1 MLGAK
6 VSPPV
11 DWGLDRHGVPPE
23 GAVAQPAVDAR
34 REQDMARVRG
44 IASSELAPDLA
55 QIYEE
60 FAGGYGPF
68 RNQVAVFAHVP
79 AALRH
84 LMPLLME
91 LRAAATLPKRYLE
104 LAIFT
109 VSQVN
114 ACDYCVAHHKP
125 FLAVEGV
132 SPSGVDRLLDYQNH
146 PELDEVDRLVVEY
159 AIAATERPNRLPD
172 AIFARLKRHFTEAQI
187 VELTLR
193 VTLCGFFNKFNDA
206 LRIEEEP
213 EAVERVAALA
223 E

>member
-1 MLGAK
+1 
-6 VSPPV
+6 
-11 DWGLDRHGVPPE
+11 
-23 GAVAQPAVDAR
+23 
-34 REQDMARVRG
+34 MARVRS
-44 IASSELAPDLA
+44 IASSELVADLA
-55 QIYEE
+55 RIYEE
-60 FAGGYGPF
+60 FAGSYGPF

-91 LRAAATLPKRYLE
+91 LRIAATLPKRYLE
-104 LAIFT
+104 LAIVA

-114 ACDYCVAHHKP
+114 ACEYCVAHHKP

-132 SPSGVDRLLDYQNH
+132 SPAGVDRLLDYRDH
-146 PELDEVDRLVVEY
+146 PELDETDRLVVEY
-159 AIAATERPNRLPD
+159 AVAATERPNRLPD

-193 VTLCGFFNKFNDA
+193 ITLCGFFNKFNDA
-206 LRIEEEP
+206 LQIEEEP
-213 EAVERVAALA
+213 EAIERVAALT

>member
-1 MLGAK
+1 
-6 VSPPV
+6 
-11 DWGLDRHGVPPE
+11 
-23 GAVAQPAVDAR
+23 
-34 REQDMARVRG
+34 MARVRN
-44 IASSELAPDLA
+44 IAAAELSPDLSR
-55 QIYEE
+55 IYEE
-60 FAGGYGPF
+60 FAGSYGPF

-104 LAIFT
+104 LAIVA

-132 SPSGVDRLLDYQNH
+132 SAAGVDRLLDYCDH
-146 PELDEVDRLVVEY
+146 PELDAVDRLVVEY
-159 AIAATERPNRLPD
+159 AIAATERPNRVPEVLFD
-172 AIFARLKRHFTEAQI
+172 RLRRHFTEAQL

-193 VTLCGFFNKFNDA
+193 ITLCGFFNKFNDA
-206 LRIEEEP
+206 LQIEEEP
-213 EAVERVAALA
+213 EAAARVAALGG
-223 E
+223 

>member
-1 MLGAK
+1 
-6 VSPPV
+6 
-11 DWGLDRHGVPPE
+11 
-23 GAVAQPAVDAR
+23 
-34 REQDMARVRG
+34 MARVRD
-44 IASSELAPDLA
+44 IAASELSPELA
-55 QIYEE
+55 LIYER
-60 FAGGYGPF
+60 FAGSYGPF

-91 LRAAATLPKRYLE
+91 LREAATLPKRYLE
-104 LAIFT
+104 LAIVA

-132 SPSGVDRLLDYQNH
+132 SSRGADRLLDWRDH

-172 AIFARLKRHFTEAQI
+172 LLFTRLRRHFTEAQI

-193 VTLCGFFNKFNDA
+193 ITLCGFFNKFNDA
-206 LRIEEEP
+206 LQIEDEP
-213 EAVERVAALA
+213 EAVARVGALT